1 MCSYNFVF
9 LALDEYCESLS
20 TDMHELKIIRDI
32 GGSNISYK
40 CIDGFQPTTEITAY
54 CNSSGFWI
62 PDPRNLI
69 CTEIPP
75 STKGLLNHIL
85 SITQFLNIVIIIRN
99 YYLVN

>member
-1 MCSYNFVF
+1 
-9 LALDEYCESLS
+9 
-20 TDMHELKIIRDI
+20 MHELKIIRDI
-32 GGSNISYK
+32 DGSNISYK

-99 YYLVN
+99 FYLVI

>member
-1 MCSYNFVF
+1 
-9 LALDEYCESLS
+9 
-20 TDMHELKIIRDI
+20 MHELIIRYID
-32 GGSNISYK
+32 GSNISYK

-62 PDPRNLI
+62 PDPRNHI

-85 SITQFLNIVIIIRN
+85 SIIQFLTMFIMIRQKLLPGQLKWLEAL
-99 YYLVN
+99 YLL